1 MNTLTFLNA
10 PLLWGLVLAA
20 IPIIIHLLYRRRFR
34 RVEWAPMKYLKLSL
48 QKNRRR
54 IQLEQLLLLLLRTA
68 LILLLIFLVA
78 RPLVHAAGLAG
89 WLGGRSRANHLLLI
103 DDSLSM
109 GYREAGRSAF
119 DRAQEL
125 AREIIS
131 SIGPKDRFTL
141 MLASRPKTPLL
152 HEVELVDARQALA
165 LVAAAQ
171 ETDVHVA
178 WANVLAE
185 VERRLAGATYPIGEV
200 SIITDLRRAG
210 WGDALQEL
218 SDRLQR
224 RRVRMRVY
232 NVGST
237 QTDNLAVLSLEQADP
252 LALVGVP
259 VRWEAVVHN
268 ATPGEL
274 SGLEADFAV
283 DGQATLVQLPPIAA
297 GALVRVPLVAR
308 FPTAGTHHLS
318 FSLRLPGSQ
327 AAHDLPGDN
336 SIAAVVHVA
345 ESLSVAL
352 VDGEPASEPLGGEL
366 DFFALALTADET
378 NPIVGELVS
387 DAELDDALALRPDL
401 MVLANVA
408 ALSPQQA
415 DRLTRLVQEGM
426 GLMVFL
432 GEQVDAELYN
442 ELLHARGRG
451 LLPASLEAVAETETA
466 GLTLDAADAGPLA
479 GLAQL
484 HPAQLERI
492 RIRKYYEVR
501 LPDRPPSGTR
511 VLARWNNDEGSP
523 ACIYRPFGR
532 GRVLLW
538 TLTADRS
545 WSDWPTE
552 PSYVLCM
559 LETARAMARSEAG
572 TRILTAGTPLR
583 HALPTGVTAT
593 SPAVELPGGEAPVAM
608 QIEMAGRRQASGSA
622 PSETSTAADG
632 SAGPD
637 GAAAAGT
644 PAAADAAA
652 AAVPSAGWD
661 GSPAVATLVYDDTRR
676 AGIYRLTW
684 QATPGGA
691 AADLYAVQPDRR
703 ESDLRPIAEEELKA
717 LFGGAERVEVITPQ
731 PGAPLM
737 LAVQGKE
744 IWRSLAAC
752 LLGLLLVESG
762 LATWAGRQR

>member
-10 PLLWGLVLAA
+10 PLLWGLGLAS

-68 LILLLIFLVA
+68 LILLLVFLVA

-125 AREIIS
+125 AREIIAS
-131 SIGPKDRFTL
+131 VGPKDRFTL
-141 MLASRPKTPLL
+141 MLASQPKSPLL
-152 HEVELVDARQALA
+152 HEVELVDPRQAQA
-165 LVAAAQ
+165 LVSATS
-171 ETDVHVA
+171 ECDVHVA
-178 WANVLAE
+178 WASVLAE
-185 VERRLAGATYPIGEV
+185 VERRLAEATYPISEV

-218 SDRLQR
+218 GDRLERQ
-224 RRVRMRVY
+224 RVRVRIY
-232 NVGST
+232 NVGSGRT
-237 QTDNLAVLSLEQADP
+237 ENLAVQALEQVDP
-252 LALVGVP
+252 LALVDVP
-259 VRWEAVVHN
+259 VRWEAVVRN
-268 ATPGEL
+268 GTPGEIG
-274 SGLEADFAV
+274 GLEADFVV
-283 DGQATLVQLPPIAA
+283 DGQATLVRIPPIAA
-297 GALVRVPLVAR
+297 ESAVRVPLVAR
-308 FPTAGTHHLS
+308 FTTAGPHHVS

-327 AAHDLPGDN
+327 GAHDLPGDN
-336 SIAAVVHVA
+336 ALSAVVHVA
-345 ESLSVAL
+345 ESLSVVL
-352 VDGEPASEPLGGEL
+352 IDGEPSSEPLGGEL
-366 DFFALALTADET
+366 DFFALALTADEVSR
-378 NPIVGELVS
+378 IVGELAT
-387 DAELDDALALRPDL
+387 DAELDDALAMHPDL

-408 ALSPQQA
+408 ALSAEQV
-415 DRLTRLVQEGM
+415 TRLARLVREGM
-426 GLMVFL
+426 GLIVFL
-432 GEQVDAELYN
+432 GDQVDADLYN
-442 ELLHARGRG
+442 ELLYAQGRG
-451 LLPASLEAVAETETA
+451 LLPASLEAIIDAEVN
-466 GLTLDAADAGPLA
+466 GLALEAENAGPLA

-492 RIRKYYEVR
+492 RIRRYYEVR
-501 LPDRPPSGTR
+501 LPDRPAAGTR
-511 VLARWNNDEGSP
+511 VLARWNNEEGSP
-523 ACIYRPFGR
+523 ACVYRPFGR

-538 TLTADRS
+538 TLPADRS

-559 LETARAMARSEAG
+559 LEAARAMARSVAG
-572 TRILTAGTPLR
+572 SHIFTAGTPLR
-583 HALPTGVTAT
+583 HMLEPGVTAA
-593 SPAVELPGGEAPVAM
+593 SPAVELPGAEAPTAM
-608 QIEMAGRRQASGSA
+608 RIESGGRQVPNLPPDKGGGGRSQSSAQDGQSLPLGGSGQGGQ
-622 PSETSTAADG
+622 ENDTAA
-632 SAGPD
+632 AMLL
-637 GAAAAGT
+637 AF
-644 PAAADAAA
+644 
-652 AAVPSAGWD
+652 
-661 GSPAVATLVYDDTRR
+661 DDTRR

-691 AADLYAVQPDRR
+691 AADLYAVQPDGR
-703 ESDLRPIAEEELKA
+703 EGDLRPIAEEEVKA
-717 LFGGAERVEVITPQ
+717 LFGGTDRIEVITPQ
-731 PGAPLM
+731 AGAPLM

>member
-10 PLLWGLVLAA
+10 PLLWGLGLAS

-68 LILLLIFLVA
+68 LILLLVFLVA
-78 RPLVHAAGLAG
+78 RPLVHASGLAG

-125 AREIIS
+125 AREIIA

-141 MLASRPKTPLL
+141 MLASRPQTPLL
-152 HEVELVDARQALA
+152 HEVELADARTALA
-165 LVAAAQ
+165 LLSAAS
-171 ETDVHVA
+171 ECDVHVA

-210 WGDALQEL
+210 WGGTLQEL
-218 SDRLQR
+218 SERLER
-224 RRVRMRVY
+224 RRVRVRIF

-237 QTDNLAVLSLEQADP
+237 RTENLAVQSLEQVDP

-259 VRWEAVVHN
+259 LRWEAVVHN
-268 ATPGEL
+268 ASPAEAAGV
-274 SGLEADFAV
+274 EADLSV

-297 GALVRVPLVAR
+297 DSTARIPLVTR
-308 FPTAGTHHLS
+308 FTTAGPHHVS

-327 AAHDLPGDN
+327 GAHDLPGDN
-336 SIAAVVHVA
+336 VISAVVHVA

-352 VDGEPASEPLGGEL
+352 IDGEPSSEPLGGEL
-366 DFFALALTADET
+366 DFFALALTADEVS
-378 NPIVGELVS
+378 PIVGELTS
-387 DAELDDALALRPDL
+387 DAELDDALSLRPDL

-408 ALSPQQA
+408 ALAPEQVE
-415 DRLTRLVQEGM
+415 RLASLVKEGM
-426 GLMVFL
+426 GLVVFL
-432 GEQVDAELYN
+432 GDQVDADLYN
-442 ELLHARGRG
+442 DLLYAQGRG
-451 LLPASLEAVAETETA
+451 LLPASLEAVIDAEA
-466 GLTLDAADAGPLA
+466 NGLALEPGDAGPLA

-492 RIRKYYEVR
+492 RIRRYYQVR
-501 LPDRPPSGTR
+501 LPDRPAAGTR
-511 VLARWNNDEGSP
+511 VLARWNNEEGSP
-523 ACIYRPFGR
+523 ACLYRPFGR

-538 TLTADRS
+538 TLPADRS

-559 LETARAMARSEAG
+559 LEAARAMARSHAG
-572 TRILTAGTPLR
+572 THNLTAGTPLR
-583 HALPTGVTAT
+583 HALAPGATAT
-593 SPAVELPGGEAPVAM
+593 SPAVEVPGADAPVAM
-608 QIEMAGRRQASGSA
+608 QIEAAGRPQ
-622 PSETSTAADG
+622 PSLSDGERGEEKNQVSAADG
-632 SAGPD
+632 PAEPARGTRRDEHRGLPRD
-637 GAAAAGT
+637 EAAAT
-644 PAAADAAA
+644 S
-652 AAVPSAGWD
+652 V
-661 GSPAVATLVYDDTRR
+661 LVYDDTRR
-676 AGIYRLTW
+676 AGVYRLTW
-684 QATPGGA
+684 QATPGGT

-717 LFGGAERVEVITPQ
+717 LFGGTNRVEVITPQ

-744 IWRSLAAC
+744 IWRSLAVC
-752 LLGLLLVESG
+752 LLALLLVESG